1 MLGPF
6 DDSPRPFQVR
16 FQGLIAGGNRMYIE
30 VEPHR
35 AKIEHLDLHAGCSR
49 TFAVGF
55 RERAAQARAAWVRQD
70 DQ

>member
-1 MLGPF
+1 
-6 DDSPRPFQVR
+6 
-16 FQGLIAGGNRMYIE
+16 MYIE